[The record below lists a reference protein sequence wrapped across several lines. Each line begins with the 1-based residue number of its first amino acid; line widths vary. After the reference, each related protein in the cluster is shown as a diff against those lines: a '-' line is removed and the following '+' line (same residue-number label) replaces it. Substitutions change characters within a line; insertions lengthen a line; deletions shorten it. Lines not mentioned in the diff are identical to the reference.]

1 MAISRIGGTG
11 SDNWELI
18 SSVTPTAASAAV
30 NFTGLSPYKKL
41 LLRCTGLSLV
51 GGTASIRLNN
61 DSGNDYDWQYLE
73 NAYNT
78 ADKYATGAILTAQTS
93 FALNIITKGFAIFSS
108 CDNLGLKIMEQAASD
123 KTQLAYQANGFY
135 AASAII
141 TEVNLVTGGTFDAS
155 GTVALYGVK

>member
-41 LLRCTGLSLV
+41 LLRCTGLSSS
-51 GGTASIRLNN
+51 GAANIRLNN
-61 DSGNDYDWQYLE
+61 DSGNYYDWQYLE
-73 NAYNT
+73 NAYN
-78 ADKYATGAILTAQTS
+78 APEKYATGAILTAQTS

-108 CDNLGLKIMEQAASD
+108 CDNSGLKIMEQAASD

-141 TEVNLVTGGTFDAS
+141 TEVNLVTGGTFNAS